1 MNKLIIFFLCISSS
15 YALATCPNKVDDKK
29 VMLFI
34 DVNLGDPE
42 IDAARKAACQRGER
56 FEVVP
61 QNYKDVT
68 VFSDNITKLT
78 AKQNTCIKTRTYD
91 KCGAENTAV
100 EKAYSDLRSYTEKQ
114 VPIKDQVANKL
125 AELNLEKVK
134 LTNVSISGHDGG
146 GSFGGYKGGFSRQD
160 FATIMADYPEMNEV
174 ESLLLLGCYTGVRH
188 EVFAWK
194 AIFPKVKLIGG
205 YDGSAPNSTRPQGHQ
220 YISDILTK
228 EKSLTSLKNPA
239 QVDNDVKSML
249 SGLNMLNAAIYIN
262 PACENNEDG
271 FYYASKL
278 NRTFEK
284 FEINDCEKIIGEMSA
299 LSIEY
304 QKYESGELEPPTDT
318 GPNGALR
325 KIYDKVRTNEH
336 CLAQGNYAFE
346 SNSVFFLLFWE
357 GLKKNFGE
365 YYENDMLEAEKIIA
379 TIQPEDVIKNLE
391 AKNLELQKQIEETE
405 KQVAEYATDPTGVM
419 KKYNEELASMQKSV
433 DELYKSKE
441 YQEIMKKLNVGYAT
455 TNAPPVITPEEQ
467 KLLNDINML
476 SSKFMNLS
484 WNNPSNGGLA
494 LKAETLKSE
503 ITRNSMSIEKFKTDP
518 DYLKKMWVPTKAN
531 LANKSR
537 KEILENNHVMNG
549 LLGSYAL
556 SPKQAGA
563 VSFVTNTTENH
574 LRYFQNPFSWH
585 EFTGKPEAPQ
595 FTPTLS
601 HYIDPQAGGMVGGMT
616 GGMGRGYVGG
626 GMGGYG
632 GGYQNQ
638 QQTQQGHQQD
648 SQQTQQVQQPQH

>member
-1 MNKLIIFFLCISSS
+1 VNKLIIFFLCVSSS
-15 YALATCPNKVDDKK
+15 YALATCPNTVDNKK
-29 VMLFI
+29 VMLFV
-34 DVNLGDPE
+34 DVNLGDLE
-42 IDAARKAACQRGER
+42 IDAARAAACQRGER

-61 QNYKDVT
+61 QNYKEVT

-78 AKQNTCIKTRTYD
+78 AKQNACIKLHTLE

-100 EKAYSDLRSYTEKQ
+100 EKAYSELRSYTEKQ
-114 VPIKDQVANKL
+114 VPIKDQVAKKL

-160 FATIMADYPEMNEV
+160 FASIMADYPEMNEV

-220 YISDILTK
+220 YITDILTK
-228 EKSLTSLKNPA
+228 EKKLTSLKNPA
-239 QVDNDVKSML
+239 QIDSDVKNML
-249 SGLNMLNAAIYIN
+249 NGLNMLSAAIYLN
-262 PACENNEDG
+262 PACEDNEDG

-278 NRTFEK
+278 NRKFEK
-284 FEINDCEKIIGEMSA
+284 FELNDCEKIVGEMSA

-325 KIYDKVRTNEH
+325 KIYDKVRTHEH
-336 CLAQGNYAFE
+336 CLSQGNYAFE

-357 GLKKNFGE
+357 GLKKNFSE

-379 TIQPEDVIKNLE
+379 TIQPEEVIKNLE

-433 DELYKSKE
+433 DELYKSQE
-441 YQEIMKKLNVGYAT
+441 YQEIMKKINVGYAT
-455 TNAPPVITPEEQ
+455 TNDQSVISPEEQ
-467 KLLNDINML
+467 KLLTDMNIL
-476 SSKFMNLS
+476 SNKLMNLS
-484 WNNPSNGGLA
+484 GNNPSNGGLA
-494 LKAETLKSE
+494 FKVESLKYEM
-503 ITRNSMSIEKFKTDP
+503 TRNSMSNEKIKNDP
-518 DYLKKMWVPTKAN
+518 DFLKKMWVPTKAN
-531 LANKSR
+531 MANKSR
-537 KEILENNHVMNG
+537 KEILKNIHHMNG
-549 LLGSYAL
+549 LLVGANAL

-563 VSFVTNTTENH
+563 VAFVTNTTENH

-585 EFTGKPEAPQ
+585 EFTGKAEVPQ
-595 FTPTLS
+595 YALNLK
-601 HYIDPQAGGMVGGMT
+601 HYIDPQAG
-616 GGMGRGYVGG
+616 GYVGG
-626 GMGGYG
+626 GMGGYS
-632 GGYQNQ
+632 GGYNPQQQGQQMNQ
-638 QQTQQGHQQD
+638 QG
-648 SQQTQQVQQPQH
+648 SQQIQQEQQPQH